1 MKKTFFLLVI
11 FILGLT
17 AGAAFVWYEYAL
29 PFGDGSVMMYAQN
42 VEFRTEIAMQ
52 LRMGNEEKLLKDLD
66 ASLPEFTQAVQYL
79 RKNQWQQQA
88 LQKVKTY
95 YEVNQLPV
103 PSEIAGILNSLPPE
117 PVSKNEQKW
126 LDATRTKVGEVSPLV
141 AIHTIDGKDLDF
153 QGQVVLLDFFAT
165 WCGPCN
171 AELPVLERN
180 IQQPYK
186 ADGLIVVAVGRGHS
200 ESELEK
206 FRDKNNYTFFY
217 AADPNKELFGKFA
230 TNAIPRAV
238 LIGRDGK
245 IKFQSVGFKS
255 EEFIALKN
263 AVKTELKRP

>member
-1 MKKTFFLLVI
+1 MKKTLLMLAV
-11 FILGLT
+11 FILGL
-17 AGAAFVWYEYAL
+17 AVGAAFVWHKFCE
-29 PFGDGSVMMYAQN
+29 GSVCLYAQD
-42 VEFRTEIAMQ
+42 VEFRVNIAMQ
-52 LRMGNEEKLLKDLD
+52 LRLNNQEKLLKDLD
-66 ASLPEFTQAVQYL
+66 ESLPEFVQALQYM
-79 RKNQWQQQA
+79 RKDQWQQQA

-95 YEVNQLPV
+95 YQVNQLPV
-103 PSEIAGILNSLPPE
+103 PPEIAGILNSLPPE
-117 PVSKNEQKW
+117 PVPQHEQKW
-126 LDATRTKVGEVSPLV
+126 LEATLTKVGEASPLA
-141 AIHTIDGKDLDF
+141 AIRTIDGKDLDF

-200 ESELEK
+200 ISELEK

-245 IKFQSVGFKS
+245 IKFQSVGFKP

-263 AVKTELKRP
+263 AVKTELNRP

>member
-1 MKKTFFLLVI
+1 MKKTLLLLAV
-11 FILGLT
+11 FIIGL
-17 AGAAFVWYEYAL
+17 AVGAAFVWYEYAL

-88 LQKVKTY
+88 LYKVKKY
-95 YEVNQLPV
+95 YQVNQLPF
-103 PSEIAGILNSLPPE
+103 PPEIAGILNSLPPE
-117 PVSKNEQKW
+117 PVPKHEQNW
-126 LDATRTKVGEVSPLV
+126 IDATLTKVGEASPLA
-141 AIHTIDGKDLDF
+141 AIRTIDGKDLDF

-165 WCGPCN
+165 WCGPCKD
-171 AELPVLERN
+171 EMPVLEKN
-180 IQQPYK
+180 IQQPFK
-186 ADGLIVVAVGRGHS
+186 SAGLMVVAVGRGHS

-206 FRDKNNYTFFY
+206 FRDKNSYTFFY
-217 AADPNKELFGKFA
+217 AADPTKELFGKFA
-230 TNAIPRAV
+230 TNVIPRAV

-245 IKFQSVGFKS
+245 IKFQSVGFKP
-255 EEFIALKN
+255 EEFIALEN